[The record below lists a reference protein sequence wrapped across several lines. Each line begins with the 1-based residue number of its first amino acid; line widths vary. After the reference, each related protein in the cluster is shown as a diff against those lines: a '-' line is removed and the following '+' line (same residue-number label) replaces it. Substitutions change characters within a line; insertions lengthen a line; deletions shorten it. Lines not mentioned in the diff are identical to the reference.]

1 MSSMKELGEDEISSV
16 SNDVPQVKI
25 RPLSATINSDE
36 PKPDLS
42 TVKQK
47 SSLAQKLA
55 IIDSKLLPNGRVP
68 LRASSHKNSVRVIPL
83 SVAKSQTSANS
94 RRDLS
99 FIRGNLPDKNL
110 SPEERVY
117 KIRTEFNIL
126 AASNPKVRL
135 PPDGI
140 NDPDVLE
147 RMYLDAVR
155 ECSYT
160 SVSTTWLLYM
170 GVGYSVFHWICD
182 KLGFSLP
189 PEFVKIQIDVMSHY
203 HYILKSLGDPGGP
216 SITSTWS
223 PWAKLICVILL
234 HTVIFIFIYK
244 LTGNSAG
251 AYTVQKVL
259 AGTNMFGGSPNAA
272 TAEATVAS
280 EGLGG
285 LISAISGNTQGGG
298 IGGIISGVM
307 KLLGGGGGGGNP
319 QSGVDD
325 IDLDNIPEPE
335 GDKLNSARKNDFDE

>member
-1 MSSMKELGEDEISSV
+1 MKELGEDEISSV

-25 RPLSATINSDE
+25 RPLSATINSDD

-42 TVKQK
+42 TVKKK

-170 GVGYSVFHWICD
+170 
-182 KLGFSLP
+182 
-189 PEFVKIQIDVMSHY
+189 ER
-203 HYILKSLGDPGGP
+203 
-216 SITSTWS
+216 
-223 PWAKLICVILL
+223 
-234 HTVIFIFIYK
+234 
-244 LTGNSAG
+244 
-251 AYTVQKVL
+251 
-259 AGTNMFGGSPNAA
+259 
-272 TAEATVAS
+272 E
-280 EGLGG
+280 E
-285 LISAISGNTQGGG
+285 TQ
-298 IGGIISGVM
+298 
-307 KLLGGGGGGGNP
+307 
-319 QSGVDD
+319 
-325 IDLDNIPEPE
+325 
-335 GDKLNSARKNDFDE
+335 